1 MKIAIVGGGPGGYE
15 AALVAAELGAEVTLI
30 DRTGL
35 GGACVLWDCVPS
47 KTLCSTAEVVT
58 WMEAAPDLG
67 ISGGP
72 PKIEVD
78 LPAVFG
84 RIMDLAQAQSADVEA
99 KVRAAGVTLINGTA
113 RFTGPRAL
121 AVDTGETIE
130 ADAILIATGSSPR
143 EMATAKPDGERILN
157 ARHVYSLTSVPE
169 RLVVVGSGAT
179 GAEFAHA
186 FNRLGS
192 DVTLISSRDRM
203 LPGEDPDAAMVLEDV
218 FTRRG
223 MHLIKNARANSVE
236 NTGDGVR
243 VELSTGEVVE
253 GSHALVTVGM
263 IPNSADLDLPAAGIA
278 AGPSGEIPIDGVS
291 RTNVPHVYAAG
302 DVTGGTM
309 LASVAAMQGRIA
321 MWHALGQGV
330 QPFRFDEIAAT
341 VFTDPEIANVG
352 LSEAEARNRGMAI
365 NVLTQPFATNA
376 RAKMVGLQDGFV
388 KLITTADSHIVIGGS
403 IVAPHA
409 SDLILPVSV
418 AIHARLR
425 VDRLAQAFSIYPSF
439 GGSVQ
444 EAARRLMR
452 ND

>member
-1 MKIAIVGGGPGGYE
+1 MRIAIVGGGPGGYE
-15 AALVAAELGAEVTLI
+15 AALVAAELGADVTLI

-58 WMEAAPDLG
+58 WMEAAPALG
-67 ISGGP
+67 ILGGP
-72 PKIEVD
+72 SKIEVD
-78 LPAVFG
+78 LPAVFA
-84 RIMDLAQAQSADVEA
+84 RITALAGAQSADVDA
-99 KVRAAGVTLINGTA
+99 KVRAAGVKVINGTA
-113 RFTGPRAL
+113 TFTGPRSL
-121 AVDTGETIE
+121 AVDTGETVD

-143 EMATAKPDGERILN
+143 EMETAKPDGTRILN
-157 ARHVYSLTSVPE
+157 ARQVYDLEAVPE
-169 RLVVVGSGAT
+169 RLVVIGSGAT

-192 DVTLISSRDRM
+192 DVTLISSRDRV
-203 LPGEDPDAAMVLEDV
+203 LPGEDPDAAAVLESV
-218 FTRRG
+218 FQRRG
-223 MHLIKNARANSVE
+223 MNLIKNSRATAVE

-243 VELSTGEVVE
+243 VTLSTGQVVE
-253 GSHALVTVGM
+253 GTHALVTVGM
-263 IPNSADLDLPAAGIA
+263 IPNSADLGLHAAGITT
-278 AGPSGEIPIDGVS
+278 GPGGEITIDGVS
-291 RTNVPHVYAAG
+291 RTNVSGVYAAG

-330 QPFRFDEIAAT
+330 QPFRTDDIAAT
-341 VFTDPEIANVG
+341 VFTDPEIATVG
-352 LSEAEARNRGMAI
+352 LSEAEAAARGLAV

-388 KLITTADSHIVIGGS
+388 KLIATADSHIVVGGS
-403 IVAPHA
+403 IVSPHA

-425 VDRLAQAFSIYPSF
+425 VERLAQAFSIYPSF

-452 ND
+452 AD

>member
-1 MKIAIVGGGPGGYE
+1 MRIAIVGGGPGGYE

-58 WMEAAPDLG
+58 WIEAAPALG
-67 ISGGP
+67 IGGGP

-78 LPAVFG
+78 LPAVFD
-84 RIMDLAQAQSADVEA
+84 RIIGLAAAQSADVEE
-99 KVRAAGVTLINGTA
+99 KVRAAGVTLIDGTA
-113 RFTGPRAL
+113 RFTGPRSL
-121 AVDTGETIE
+121 SVDTGDTVD

-143 EMATAKPDGERILN
+143 EMSTAMPDGVRILN
-157 ARHVYSLTSVPE
+157 ARQVYGLQAVPE
-169 RLVVVGSGAT
+169 RLIVVGSGAT

-186 FNRLGS
+186 FNRLGAH
-192 DVTLISSRDRM
+192 VTLISSRDRM
-203 LPGEDPDAAMVLEDV
+203 LPGEDPDAALVLEDV

-223 MHLIKNARANSVE
+223 MHLIKNARANAVE

-243 VELSTGEVVE
+243 VTLSTGEIVE

-263 IPNSADLDLPAAGIA
+263 IPNSAELDLPAAGIA
-278 AGPSGEIPIDGVS
+278 AGPGGEIPIDGVS
-291 RTNVPHVYAAG
+291 RTNVAHVYAAG

-330 QPFRFDEIAAT
+330 QPFRADEIAAT

-352 LSEAEARNRGMAI
+352 LSEAEATSRGMAV

-388 KLITTADSHIVIGGS
+388 KLITTADSHIVVGGS

-452 ND
+452 AD